1 MHCQNRCPVASV
13 RQSRRIMMLLARW
26 CVSWVICLY
35 CFSLPVLAAADGQHR
50 SRLKVM
56 ALGDSITRGYSGRD
70 SYRWPLWSL
79 IRQAGF
85 NVDFVGSIHPRG
97 ALDDEFD
104 ADHEG
109 HGGFSTTDILKALPG
124 WLAQNTPDVVLLH
137 IGTNDVDRCQNID
150 ETAKTTEQII
160 DVIQGHN
167 PKVIILLAQ
176 IIPIDFDGYCPTGD
190 SVDET
195 VRKLNQRLGRIPT
208 VEPGVI
214 VVDLYSALDARA
226 DLRDALHP
234 NERGFKKMAQGWFQ
248 ALKPVLAP

>member
-1 MHCQNRCPVASV
+1 
-13 RQSRRIMMLLARW
+13 
-26 CVSWVICLY
+26 
-35 CFSLPVLAAADGQHR
+35 
-50 SRLKVM
+50 
-56 ALGDSITRGYSGRD
+56 
-70 SYRWPLWSL
+70 
-79 IRQAGF
+79 
-85 NVDFVGSIHPRG
+85 
-97 ALDDEFD
+97 
-104 ADHEG
+104 
-109 HGGFSTTDILKALPG
+109 
-124 WLAQNTPDVVLLH
+124 VLLH
-137 IGTNDVDRCQNID
+137 IGTNDLDRCQNID
-150 ETAKTTEQII
+150 ETVKTTEQII

-195 VRKLNQRLGRIPT
+195 VRKLNRRLGRIPT